1 MGLFRKRPQPKQ
13 WHIDQA
19 AVGVGLPVELS
30 HPGEIV
36 GESHYPQALDKVM
49 AGVEPDDDDWRRL
62 EVPLTLQ
69 AEPKNR
75 ADPQAIK
82 ALIKGR
88 HVGYIK
94 HTETKWFHR
103 NLPARDLRR
112 GVVVPGLVVGT
123 GGKRGY
129 GVRYNIDPFL

>member
-13 WHIDQA
+13 WHIDEA

-36 GESHYPQALDKVM
+36 GESYRREALDLVM
-49 AGVEPDDDDWRRL
+49 AGVVPDDKGWRRL
-62 EVPLTLQ
+62 EAPLTLQ
-69 AEPKNR
+69 SEPNNR

-82 ALIKGR
+82 ALVKGH

-94 HTETKWFHR
+94 GTETKWFHR
-103 NLPARDLRR
+103 NLTARDLRR

-123 GGKRGY
+123 GDQRGY
-129 GVRYNIDPFL
+129 GVRYNIDPLL